1 MSDDWEIIPLSFRV
15 SSLQI
20 ISASDIELDEWQE
33 VTGQTQIAEQAAG
46 SVERVEVLKSP
57 EVKLDVVD
65 SIASTEME
73 APVTSFAVVP
83 CFQRESQGP
92 LSLRVFLAKASTLQ
106 ASLSRLD
113 TLTTQFAA
121 LHTQW
126 ASARLTGAAA
136 PPAQSSASSPSA
148 EAPIGH
154 FVELA
159 YQASTGITGS
169 FAVLRQLHSDAGVE
183 TARQPK
189 TIKLVTYESVLRSF
203 KASLLRYNSEQASYK
218 CLLKAQIREGYLT
231 LRPEASCDEVNRA
244 MECPDWGMGIVKR
257 GPVTGAAAF
266 DKVANEKWFYDV
278 NGDVLVPRLRESILD
293 RVALLKGE
301 VNRVEGD
308 IRGLRRV
315 HRVLE
320 EDMLLVSRKE
330 DGGAG
335 QVVNNG
341 GLAGRGTVI
350 EDTPRRKTRER
361 GRLGRL
367 CCFWGGGVPYAFLS
381 KLESWLGHLLGGMS

>member
-20 ISASDIELDEWQE
+20 ISASDIELDDWQE

-113 TLTTQFAA
+113 TLTTQFSA
-121 LHTQW
+121 LHTQL

-244 MECPDWGMGIVKR
+244 MECQYWGMGIVK
-257 GPVTGAAAF
+257 
-266 DKVANEKWFYDV
+266 
-278 NGDVLVPRLRESILD
+278 
-293 RVALLKGE
+293 
-301 VNRVEGD
+301 
-308 IRGLRRV
+308 
-315 HRVLE
+315 
-320 EDMLLVSRKE
+320 
-330 DGGAG
+330 
-335 QVVNNG
+335 
-341 GLAGRGTVI
+341 
-350 EDTPRRKTRER
+350 
-361 GRLGRL
+361 
-367 CCFWGGGVPYAFLS
+367 
-381 KLESWLGHLLGGMS
+381 